1 MNQQSGMES
10 APHRVLHSSTSSVTG
25 LAPGQSVGG
34 GRYVLKKILG
44 HGGMGVVWLAYD
56 RLLREAVA
64 LKFLPAQIG
73 FDPAALE
80 GLRRETLQTR
90 RLSHPNILRIHDLV
104 DANGEPTFISMEF
117 VDGVDLHTLRAN
129 RAAKVLTWK
138 FLGPITRQVCEA
150 LACAHGQR
158 LIHRDLKPAN
168 LLLDSAGRVKLADFG
183 LARVVSDSMSRLSA
197 DGQTSGTLAY
207 MSPQQADG
215 RKPRPADDIYALGV
229 TLYELLTSTP
239 PFHSGDIAYQ
249 IRHNQPDA
257 IGARLAEVQ
266 LENPVP
272 PPVAALVMACLAKD
286 PEQRPGSAEA
296 IIHWIDGIDPDQR
309 PTTRRPATEPELTAS
324 PVLEEPPPSSGKR
337 FLLAG
342 LAICILAASA
352 WLWGD
357 KFRPNRKGTVA
368 AAILTDEFQSLFNG
382 RDLTGWDGDPN
393 YWRVE
398 EGAITAFA
406 PEEGVKR
413 RENTCLIWR
422 EPVGDFELRLFY
434 RQKDVITEKPANSGI
449 MYRARRM
456 DGWQTRGYQMDL
468 NGPVTGS
475 LLLLQEDLR
484 DPRVDVGK
492 TAVLTTVKNDTAI
505 RYDSVTATPADLAK
519 AFRKGEWNEVVII
532 ARTNRLLHKVNGVVT
547 ADIIDERPEARAL
560 SGLLALEMKRA
571 TVVQF
576 RDIRLKRL
584 ER

>member
-1 MNQQSGMES
+1 M
-10 APHRVLHSSTSSVTG
+10 
-25 LAPGQSVGG
+25 
-34 GRYVLKKILG
+34 LKKILG

-64 LKFLPAQIG
+64 LKFVPAQIG

-80 GLRRETLQTR
+80 GLRRETLQAR

-104 DANGEPTFISMEF
+104 DAAGELTFISMEF
-117 VDGVDLHTLRAN
+117 VDGVDLHTLRGN
-129 RAAKVLTWK
+129 RAAKLLTWK
-138 FLGPITRQVCEA
+138 FLHPIARQVCEA
-150 LACAHGQR
+150 LAYAHGQR

-168 LLLDSAGRVKLADFG
+168 LLLDSSGRVKLADFG

-215 RKPRPADDIYALGV
+215 RKPRPADDVYALGV

-272 PPVAALVMACLAKD
+272 PPVAALVMSCLAKD

-296 IIHWIDGIDPDQR
+296 IIDWIDGLEADQ
-309 PTTRRPATEPELTAS
+309 PLTTRRPATERQLAAS
-324 PVLEEPPPSSGKR
+324 PVVEAPPTSSGKR
-337 FLLAG
+337 LLLAG
-342 LAICILAASA
+342 LAICIVAASA

-357 KFRPNRKGTVA
+357 KFRPNRKGTVPA
-368 AAILTDEFQSLFNG
+368 ASVGEEFQSLFNG

-434 RQKDVITEKPANSGI
+434 RQKDVIREKPANSGI
-449 MYRARRM
+449 MYRARRL
-456 DGWQTRGYQMDL
+456 DDWQTRGYQMDL

-484 DPRVDVGK
+484 DPRVEAGK

-505 RYDSVTATPADLAK
+505 RYGSATATPADLAK
-519 AFRKGEWNEVVII
+519 AFRKDEWNEVVII
-532 ARTNRLLHKVNGVVT
+532 ARTNRLLHKINGVVT
-547 ADIIDERPEARAL
+547 ADVTDERPEARAL